1 MRNNEAEKMAVIRFF
16 HKKRLTLAMA
26 LLASASSYVNAA
38 ERESTDPAKLD
49 SIVVSSD
56 WLGEASQESVKVY
69 PGSRQLLTSED
80 LHESGALNLEDALRK
95 VNGVQVLDE
104 TGTGILPNIGIRG
117 LNPLRSERLQ
127 MLVDGYPVAIGP
139 YTNTG
144 VSLFPV
150 TLPSIETVDIVRG
163 GAAVHYGP
171 NNVGGVLN
179 LVTRPISRDFE
190 QTIRER
196 MTIADHTGNVFYDTY
211 YRASGFVT
219 DDFGLQFQVNLQD
232 GDGFRDHSNTDVQNF
247 ILDAQYF
254 VNDANDIAIQLQY
267 YDVDAELPGSLSQT
281 AYLNDRTQSQR
292 QHDAY
297 DADMLRGT
305 LTWTFAPS
313 DNVEFQW
320 RNFAHKA
327 DRTFFFG
334 QDLTSGG
341 NWADPAGTASHVADS
356 PRVFHV
362 YGTEPR
368 LTIRNGMH
376 TVTAG
381 ARFVKE
387 QVSFDVNRLTL
398 ATNTYSNVRNWNFD
412 TEAVAL
418 YLSDS
423 MTFLNDRL
431 TITPGVRYEDV
442 STNFEDSISRFKDN
456 NDTDKFLPG
465 LTIGLQATHNWF
477 LFANAQRSLV
487 PVQTAQVTKE
497 GEVANELAWN
507 YEIGA
512 RTQVSPDVN
521 VSATF
526 FRIDYEDQ
534 LQHNRTLDIYENL
547 GETRHEGIELTTDW
561 QATPHWNLGLGYTY
575 LETEQLTGDNKGN
588 ELANAPKHHVSAK
601 ANYRYKNWQASLTG
615 LYVSK
620 SFSDAANT
628 KEETTNGSA
637 GELPSYTLV
646 NTRLSRDF
654 AMNSDKK
661 LQLAFSVNNL
671 MDKEYFFRG
680 IDVSPVGRLPAPG
693 RSFIL
698 EGSLDF

>member
-1 MRNNEAEKMAVIRFF
+1 MNQNGAVKQGLTSLFR
-16 HKKRLTLAMA
+16 KKKLAVA
-26 LLASASSYVNAA
+26 VTLLATAGGYAHAA
-38 ERESTDPAKLD
+38 ESGETDPAKLG

-56 WLGEASQESVKVY
+56 WLGEASEESVKVY

-150 TLPSIETVDIVRG
+150 TLPSIEAVDVVRG

-190 QTIRER
+190 QTLRER
-196 MTIADHTGNVFYDTY
+196 ITIADHTGNVFYDTY

-219 DDFGLQFQVNLQD
+219 DDFGLQFQANIQD
-232 GDGFRDHSNTDVQNF
+232 GEGFRDHSDTDVKNF

-254 VNDANDIAIQLQY
+254 VNDANDLAMQLQY
-267 YDVDAELPGSLSQT
+267 YDVEADLPGSLSPA
-281 AYLNDRTQSQR
+281 AYRDDRTQSQR
-292 QHDAY
+292 PHDAY

-313 DNVEFQW
+313 NDVEFQW

-368 LTIRNGMH
+368 LTVRSGMH

-387 QVSFDVNRLTL
+387 QVSFDVNRLNL
-398 ATNTYSNVRNWNFD
+398 ASGDYSEVRNWNFD

-431 TITPGVRYEDV
+431 TVTPGVRYEDV
-442 STNFEDSISRFKDN
+442 STDFEDRVSGFNDE

-465 LTIGLQATHNWF
+465 LTIGLQATDNWF

-487 PVQTAQVTKE
+487 PVQTAQVTRE
-497 GEVANELAWN
+497 GDVANELAWN
-507 YEIGA
+507 YEVGA
-512 RTQVSPDVN
+512 RTQVTPDLN
-521 VSATF
+521 VSATL
-526 FRIDYEDQ
+526 FRIDYKDQ
-534 LQHNRTLDIYENL
+534 IQFNSGTSKFENL
-547 GETRHEGIELTTDW
+547 GETRHEGIELTGDW
-561 QATPHWNLGLGYTY
+561 QATPHWNFGLGYTY
-575 LETEQLTGDNKGN
+575 LDTEQLAGDNKGN
-588 ELANAPKHHVSAK
+588 ELANAPEHHFSAE
-601 ANYRYKNWQASLTG
+601 ANYRYQNWQASLTG
-615 LYVSK
+615 LYVSE

-628 KEETTNGSA
+628 EEETANGSA

-646 NTRLSRDF
+646 NTRISRDF
-654 AMNSDKK
+654 AISGDKK
-661 LQLAFSVNNL
+661 LQLAFAVNNL
-671 MDKEYFFRG
+671 LDKEYYFRG
-680 IDVSPVGRLPAPG
+680 VDVSPVGRLPAPG

>member
-1 MRNNEAEKMAVIRFF
+1 MNDNNTVQTTVTGSFRKKKLALAV
-16 HKKRLTLAMA
+16 A
-26 LLASASSYVNAA
+26 LLASANSYANAA
-38 ERESTDPAKLD
+38 DSEQTDPAKLD
-49 SIVVSSD
+49 SMVVSSD
-56 WLGEASQESVKVY
+56 WLGESSEESVKVY

-117 LNPLRSERLQ
+117 LNPRRSQNLQ
-127 MLVDGYPVAIGP
+127 MLVDGYPIAIGP

-150 TLPSIETVDIVRG
+150 TLPSIEAVDIVRG

-171 NNVGGVLN
+171 NNIGGVMN
-179 LVTRPISRDFE
+179 LVTKPISRDFE

-219 DDFGLQFQVNLQD
+219 DDFGLQFQANLQD
-232 GDGFRDHSNTDVQNF
+232 GEGFRDHSDTDVQNF

-254 VNDANDIAIQLQY
+254 VNDANDIAMQLQY
-267 YDVDAELPGSLSQT
+267 YDVEADLPGSLSPA
-281 AYLNDRTQSQR
+281 AYRDDRTQSQR
-292 QHDAY
+292 PHDAY

-313 DNVEFQW
+313 SDVEFQW

-341 NWADPAGTASHVADS
+341 HWADPAGTASHIADS

-368 LTIRNGMH
+368 LTVRSGMH
-376 TVTAG
+376 TFNVG

-387 QVSFDVNRLTL
+387 QVSFDVNRLNL
-398 ATNTYSNVRNWNFD
+398 ATGDSSPARNWNFD

-418 YLSDS
+418 SVSDS
-423 MTFLNDRL
+423 MKFLNDRL
-431 TITPGVRYEDV
+431 TITPGMRYEDV
-442 STNFEDSISRFKDN
+442 STDFEDRIKKVKDE
-456 NDTDKFLPG
+456 NDADKFLPG
-465 LTIGLQATHNWF
+465 LTVGFQATNSLF

-487 PVQTAQVTKE
+487 PVQTADVTLE
-497 GEVANELAWN
+497 GEFDNELAWN

-512 RTQVSPDVN
+512 RTQVTPDVN
-521 VSATF
+521 VSATL

-534 LQHNRTLDIYENL
+534 IEHNRVTDKTENF
-547 GETRHEGIELTTDW
+547 GETRHEGIELSADW
-561 QATPHWNLGLGYTY
+561 QASPHWSLGVGYTY
-575 LETEQLTGDNKGN
+575 LDTEQLTGDNKGN
-588 ELANAPKHHVSAK
+588 DLPDAPEHHFSAE
-601 ANYRYKNWQASLTG
+601 ANYRYQNWQASLTG
-615 LYVSK
+615 LYVSE

-628 KEETTNGSA
+628 KEETANGSA

-654 AMNSDKK
+654 AISGDKK
-661 LQLAFSVNNL
+661 LQLAFAVNNL
-671 MDKEYFFRG
+671 LDIEHYFRG
-680 IDVSPVGRLPAPG
+680 VDVSPVGRLPAPG